1 MPEVKKEQRPP
12 LKKGLTG
19 ATGRR
24 ARLDTQISIRKAR
37 KEDGYNQRRNLAAQ
51 AKAEAESRPQDK
63 SLLIEHLASRSQA
76 LLVGLQH
83 PDKEMRRKSLRAF
96 VYLMSSGVPPLFD
109 DGDPQHIP
117 LWQTITTAI
126 PFFVKTL
133 EHTDVPMQS
142 DAAFALRFIASM
154 DRATLV
160 IESGALPKLVVL
172 LQCGI
177 SELQIQAAWC
187 LGNVASESKGCCEA
201 VVLVCPPMQVVPHIR
216 LSTPSLRRAAVW
228 LLRSMIDMTEL
239 LVAMQVMTPQLEIEL
254 VTVLGN
260 VIKQLVVEKS
270 KAWAKDN
277 AESNSLPSVAPWR
290 LFELQTGKPAP
301 NDIAVVRLLRDVD
314 DATVEV
320 VDVDVN
326 FETGENVTFRTAR
339 ANLRPLQA
347 IEDAYDE
354 DDDDNAAAEASN
366 AESLAL
372 DEKAL
377 TLCDSAWAI
386 VEVTL
391 HNTTILSVLMST
403 GVCPKLVEVLVMYQ
417 SPLMLSPVLRL
428 LGNIVSGDEV
438 FSQAV
443 LDAGLL
449 ATMPRVLM
457 NSSRSIREEACW
469 MLSNIAGGKLEQ
481 MQAVMDAPGV
491 VAALVEQLTWA
502 EYSVKREAGWAIC
515 NILVKA
521 SDAATGE
528 LVRMNVLQS
537 LSTLLDEYED
547 PSIELVILEA
557 LNSVLEKGQTEGKVA
572 VEESGCLKCLE
583 SLCFAQNEQVSAA
596 AAHIMDTW
604 FDGVMDDDD
613 DAAMAPAIGDDNTLN
628 FQPAAATGQVF
639 DFGAK

>member
-1 MPEVKKEQRPP
+1 MPESKKEARAP
-12 LKKGLTG
+12 LKKILTG
-19 ATGRR
+19 ASGRR

-51 AKAEAESRPQDK
+51 AKAQAENRPNEK
-63 SLLIEHLASRSQA
+63 SQLIEQLAQRSQA

-109 DGDPQHIP
+109 DSDPQHLP
-117 LWQTITTAI
+117 LWQTITTAV
-126 PFFVKTL
+126 PFFVAAL
-133 EHTDVPMQS
+133 DNQDVPMQS
-142 DAAFALRFIASM
+142 DAAFALRFISSM

-187 LGNVASESKGCCEA
+187 LGNVASESKACCEA
-201 VVLVCPPMQVVPHIR
+201 VVKICPPMQVVPHIR

-228 LLRSMIDMTEL
+228 LLRSMIDMTDL
-239 LVAMQVMTPQLEIEL
+239 LVSMQLLTPQLEIEL

-260 VIKQLVVEKS
+260 VVKQLVVEK
-270 KAWAKDN
+270 AKQWNKDK
-277 AESNSLPSVAPWR
+277 EEVPSVAPWR
-290 LFELQTGKPAP
+290 LFEIQTGKPAP

-314 DATVEV
+314 DLTVEV
-320 VDVDVN
+320 IDVDVN
-326 FETGENVTFRTAR
+326 FETGENVTFRTEK

-347 IEDAYDE
+347 IEDTVDE
-354 DDDDNAAAEASN
+354 DDEEAVEAEETN
-366 AESLAL
+366 AETLAL

-386 VEVTL
+386 VEVTA
-391 HNTTILSVLMST
+391 HTTTLLSVLLST
-403 GVCPKLVEVLVMYQ
+403 GVCPKLVEVLYMYN
-417 SPLMLSPVLRL
+417 SPMMMSPILRL
-428 LGNIVSGDEV
+428 LGNIISGDEV
-438 FSQAV
+438 YSQAV

-449 ATMPRVLM
+449 AAMPRVLM
-457 NSSRSIREEACW
+457 NPSRTIREEACW

-481 MQAVMDAPGV
+481 MVAVIEAPGV
-491 VAALVEQLTWA
+491 VNDLVEQLTWA
-502 EYSVKREAGWAIC
+502 EYSVKREAGWAVC

-521 SDAATGE
+521 GE
-528 LVRMNVLQS
+528 AVVSQLVSLGVLAS

-547 PSIELVILEA
+547 PTMELVILEA
-557 LNSVLEKGQTEGKVA
+557 INAVLEKGQTDAKFA

-583 SLCFAQNEQVSAA
+583 NLCYASNEQVSAA
-596 AAHIMDTW
+596 ASQIIDTW
-604 FDGVMDDDD
+604 FDGVTDDVDES
-613 DAAMAPAIGDDNTLN
+613 MAPAVDESTNTLS
-628 FQPAAATGQVF
+628 FQPATAPTQF
-639 DFGAK
+639 NFGSTS